1 MKRLS
6 LLLATALA
14 GCTAMTATP
23 PSRDAPASLAAAE
36 TAFAAQSMRE
46 GMRAAFLAWLA
57 PDATIFRDG
66 PVNGPALI
74 ASRPQPPID
83 LAWRP
88 VFVEVAA
95 SGEMGLSTGPS
106 TITSRTDPAAPPRH
120 GQFVSVW
127 KREPGGP
134 WRVQVDL
141 GISHPGAALADEPLE
156 ARTVPSPGKGSAA
169 GSLAQ
174 AESSFANLAAGSGD
188 ASAYAAF
195 AAADARLYREAHPPF
210 LGRTAILASPAAGA
224 GRTAWSLDAHETSLA
239 GDLGYAT
246 GRYGPPGGATAGHF
260 VRVWR
265 REPEGWRIAAD
276 VVNAL
281 PAR

>member
-1 MKRLS
+1 MKRLC
-6 LLLATALA
+6 LLLAPALA
-14 GCTAMTATP
+14 GCMAMTATSP
-23 PSRDAPASLAAAE
+23 DPEAPASLAAAE
-36 TAFAAQSMRE
+36 TAFAAQSARE

-57 PDATIFRDG
+57 PDAIVFRDG

-106 TITSRTDPAAPPRH
+106 TVTSRTDPAAPPRH

-127 KREPGGP
+127 TRAPGGP
-134 WRVQVDL
+134 WRVRVDL

-156 ARTVPSPGKGSAA
+156 ARSTPSPGTADA

-174 AESSFANLAAGSGD
+174 AESGFAKAAAGHGD
-188 ASAYAAF
+188 ASAYAGF
-195 AAADARLYREAHPPF
+195 ASANARLYREGHPPL
-210 LGRTAILASPAAGA
+210 LGRAAILASAATGTA
-224 GRTAWSLDAHETSLA
+224 RTAWVLDAHETSLA
-239 GDLGYAT
+239 GDLGWAT
-246 GRYGPPGGATAGHF
+246 GRYGPTGGPTAGHF

-265 REPEGWRIAAD
+265 REPAGWRIAAD
-276 VVNAL
+276 VVNSLA
-281 PAR
+281 PR

>member
-1 MKRLS
+1 MKRILPP
-6 LLLATALA
+6 LAAALA
-14 GCTAMTATP
+14 GCAALPPATP
-23 PSRDAPASLAAAE
+23 EAEAPASLAAAE
-36 TAFAAQSMRE
+36 TAFAAQSLRE

-57 PDATIFRDG
+57 PGATIFRDG

-88 VFVEVAA
+88 VFVEVSA

-106 TITSRTDPAAPPRH
+106 TITSRTDAAAPPRH

-134 WRVQVDL
+134 WRVHVDL
-141 GISHPGAALADEPLE
+141 GISHPGAALGGEPLA
-156 ARTVPSPGKGSAA
+156 ARSTPPA
-169 GSLAQ
+169 GAGDAGTLEQ
-174 AESSFANLAAGSGD
+174 AESAFARIASERGD
-188 ASAYAAF
+188 ASAYGGF
-195 AAADARLYREAHPPF
+195 ASANARLYREGHSPF
-210 LGRTAILASPAAGA
+210 IGREAILASPAAVPA
-224 GRTAWSLDAHETSLA
+224 RTAWRLEVHETSLA
-239 GDLGYAT
+239 GDLGYAR
-246 GRYGPPGGATAGHF
+246 GEYGPAGGPPAGHF

-265 REPEGWRIAAD
+265 REPAGWRIAAD

-281 PAR
+281 APR

>member
-1 MKRLS
+1 MKRILPP
-6 LLLATALA
+6 LAAALA
-14 GCTAMTATP
+14 GCAALS
-23 PSRDAPASLAAAE
+23 PSAPDAEAPASLAAAE
-36 TAFAAQSMRE
+36 TAFAAQSLRE

-57 PDATIFRDG
+57 PDATLFRDG

-88 VFVEVAA
+88 VFVEVSA

-106 TITSRTDPAAPPRH
+106 TITHRTDAAAPPRH

-134 WRVQVDL
+134 WRVRVDL
-141 GISHPGAALADEPLE
+141 GISHPGAALADELLV
-156 ARTVPSPGKGSAA
+156 ARSTPSA
-169 GSLAQ
+169 GTGHAGTIEQ
-174 AESSFANLAAGSGD
+174 AESAFARVAAQHGD
-188 ASAYAAF
+188 ASAYGSF
-195 AAADARLYREAHPPF
+195 ASADARLYREGHAPF
-210 LGRTAILASPAAGA
+210 LGREAVLASPAAVTA
-224 GRTAWSLDAHETSLA
+224 RTAWRLESHETSHA

-246 GRYGPPGGATAGHF
+246 GHYGPAGGPPAGHF

-281 PAR
+281 APR

>member
-1 MKRLS
+1 MKRFPA
-6 LLLATALA
+6 LLACALA
-14 GCTAMTATP
+14 GCTAMTAPSP
-23 PSRDAPASLAAAE
+23 PHDAAASLAAAE
-36 TAFAAQSMRE
+36 TAFAAQSARE

-57 PDATIFRDG
+57 PHATLFRDG

-106 TITSRTDPAAPPRH
+106 TVTSRTDPAAAPRH

-127 KREPGGP
+127 KRKPGGP
-134 WRVQVDL
+134 WRVHVDL
-141 GISHPGAALADEPLE
+141 GISHPGAALADEPLA
-156 ARTVPSPGKGSAA
+156 ARSTPAPGTRDA
-169 GSLAQ
+169 GTLAQ
-174 AESSFANLAAGSGD
+174 AESRFAKLASEKGD
-188 ASAYAAF
+188 APAYAAF
-195 AAADARLYREAHPPF
+195 AAANARLYREEHPPF
-210 LGRTAILASPAAGA
+210 IGRDAILASPAARP
-224 GRTAWSLDAHETSLA
+224 GRTAWALDAHETSLA

-246 GRYGPPGGATAGHF
+246 GRYGPPGGPTAGHY

-281 PAR
+281 APR